1 MNMKLTYL
9 DWAIV
14 IVYLVMMLWLGYYS
28 SKKNKTADDYLLG
41 GKSMN
46 PFMIG
51 ISLFATLFSTLSYL
65 SYPGEMIKYGPVFLT
80 GILAFP
86 VASWL
91 VGKFL
96 IPKFML
102 MRVKSAYEILEINL
116 GTNTRRLAVLFF
128 LSLRLLWMTTIIYA
142 TVDTAFVPIFNLER
156 SFVPLISIVLSLLT
170 IIYTTMGGINAVVK
184 TDVAQSIIMFFG
196 LIVTIIF
203 IVSQL
208 GSVQTIL
215 DPTIYSHW
223 EPVDFKINPIKRM
236 TIGNIFIMTLV
247 WQVCTAGS
255 DQLAIQRYLSTKDV
269 KSAKRSYNI
278 SLWGST
284 LIQILLAI
292 TGLCVMTYFTYNST
306 EMDGGGTIFEK
317 ADTLFPLFIRV
328 GLPTGLTGLIAA
340 AILAAA
346 MSSMSSGLNSTSAVI
361 SEEIRN
367 RRKNNTTSDSSD
379 LKFIKKISLI
389 IGIIVALSSFFI
401 PFITGNLFDVIQKVV
416 NLVVAPIFVL
426 FFMALFVP
434 FATDRATTLAGI
446 FSLIIAI
453 LIAFFELF
461 GISSLWIMTLSLL
474 GGTTFGVV
482 FSYIELKIT
491 SKKENL

>member
-1 MNMKLTYL
+1 MKLTYL

-14 IVYLVMMLWLGYYS
+14 IAYLVLMLCLGYYS

-65 SYPGEMIKYGPVFLT
+65 SYPGEMIKYGPVFLA

-86 VASWL
+86 VASWI

-96 IPKFML
+96 IPKFMHL
-102 MRVKSAYEILEINL
+102 RVKSAYEILEINL
-116 GTNTRRLAVLFF
+116 GMNTRRLAVLFF

-142 TVDTAFVPIFNLER
+142 TVDTAFVPIFNLDR
-156 SFVPLISIVLSLLT
+156 SLVPLISIALSLLT
-170 IIYTTMGGINAVVK
+170 IIYTTMGGLNAVVK
-184 TDVAQSIIMFFG
+184 TDVAQSIIMFLG
-196 LIVTIIF
+196 LIITIIF
-203 IVSQL
+203 ILIQL
-208 GSVQTIL
+208 GSVQPIF
-215 DPTIYSHW
+215 DPAIYSHW
-223 EPVDFKINPIKRM
+223 DPVEFKINPIKRM

-269 KSAKRSYNI
+269 KTAKKSYNI

-292 TGLCVMTYFTYNST
+292 TGLCVMTYFTYNPT
-306 EMDGGGTIFEK
+306 EMEGGGTIFEK
-317 ADTLFPLFIRV
+317 ADALFPLFIRV

-346 MSSMSSGLNSTSAVI
+346 MSSLSSGLNSSSAVI
-361 SEEIRN
+361 SEEIRH
-367 RRKNNTTSDSSD
+367 RKKNKKNTSDSSD
-379 LKFIKKISLI
+379 LKFIKKISVI
-389 IGIIVALSSFFI
+389 IGIIVALFSFFI

-416 NLVVAPIFVL
+416 NLVVAPLFVL

-434 FATDRATTLAGI
+434 FATDRATALAGI
-446 FSLIIAI
+446 FSLIIAVF
-453 LIAFFELF
+453 IAFFEIF

-474 GGTTFGVV
+474 GGVMFGVV
-482 FSYIELKIT
+482 FSYIEVKIT
-491 SKKENL
+491 SKNNK

>member
-1 MNMKLTYL
+1 MNFKITYL
-9 DWAIV
+9 DWTIV
-14 IVYLVMMLWLGYYS
+14 ISYLLLMLWLGYNS
-28 SKKNKTADDYLLG
+28 SKKNKNVDDYLLG

-65 SYPGEMIKYGPVFLT
+65 SYPGEMIKYGPVFLA
-80 GILAFP
+80 GLLAFP
-86 VASWL
+86 VSSWII
-91 VGKFL
+91 GKFL
-96 IPKFML
+96 IPKFMH
-102 MRVKSAYEILEINL
+102 MRVKSAYEILEIKL
-116 GTNTRRLAVLFF
+116 GAKTRRLAVLFF

-142 TVDTAFVPIFNLER
+142 AVDSAFVPIFNLDR
-156 SFVPLISIVLSLLT
+156 SLVPLISIALTLLT
-170 IIYTTMGGINAVVK
+170 IIYTTMGGLNAVVK
-184 TDVAQSIIMFFG
+184 TDVAQSIIMFLG
-196 LIVTIIF
+196 LIVSIVFIIN
-203 IVSQL
+203 QL
-208 GSVQTIL
+208 GSVQSVFDT
-215 DPTIYSHW
+215 TNFSHW
-223 EPVDFKINPIKRM
+223 DPLEYKINPIKRM

-269 KSAKRSYNI
+269 KTAKKSYNI

-292 TGLCVMTYFTYNST
+292 TGLCVMAYFRYNPT
-306 EMDGGGTIFEK
+306 KMEIGKTIF
-317 ADTLFPLFIRV
+317 DNSDSLFPLFIRI

-340 AILAAA
+340 AIIAAA
-346 MSSMSSGLNSTSAVI
+346 MSSLSSGLNSCSAVI
-361 SEEIRN
+361 SEETRKRN
-367 RRKNNTTSDSSD
+367 KNSINSSDSSD
-379 LKFIKKISLI
+379 LKFIKKISII

-416 NLVVAPIFVL
+416 NLVVAPLFVL

-434 FATDRATTLAGI
+434 FATDRATALAGL

-453 LIAFFELF
+453 FIAFFEMF

-474 GGTTFGVV
+474 GGIILGVL
-482 FSYIELKIT
+482 FSYMEVKI
-491 SKKENL
+491 SIKK